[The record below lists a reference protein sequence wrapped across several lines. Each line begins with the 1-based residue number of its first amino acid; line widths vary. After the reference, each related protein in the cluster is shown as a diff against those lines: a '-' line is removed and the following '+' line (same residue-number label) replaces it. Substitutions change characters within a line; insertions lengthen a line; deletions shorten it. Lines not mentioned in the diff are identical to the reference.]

1 MSDQKINLLGT
12 PCPIN
17 FVRTKLAL
25 DEMDAEQ
32 VLEVCI
38 DDGEAIE
45 SVPASVEAEGH
56 KILEKIQQE
65 NGWLLKI
72 QKQ

>member
-1 MSDQKINLLGT
+1 MVQKELNLLGT

-25 DEMDAEQ
+25 DEMQAGEI
-32 VLEVCI
+32 LEVQV

-56 KILEKIQQE
+56 SILAKDKIESGWKIKIQR
-65 NGWLLKI
+65 K
-72 QKQ
+72 